1 MKYLLI
7 GLLTLAVSTAA
18 TAHED
23 GMKTQASK
31 YSSQE
36 TQARLE
42 AAVKEKG
49 LTLFAKIDHAEGA
62 QKIGLK
68 MPFSIVTIFGSSKG
82 GTPFMLAAPTAA
94 IDFPLKALVWEDAT
108 GHVFYSYNTLSYI
121 VGRHDIKGQDEL
133 AKKLDALQAAIAKAT
148 TE

>member
-1 MKYLLI
+1 MKHWLI
-7 GLLTLAVSTAA
+7 ALLTLIVSTVA

-31 YSSQE
+31 YNAQE

-62 QKIGLK
+62 RKAGLK
-68 MPFSIVTIFGSSKG
+68 MPFSIVTVFGSPKG
-82 GTPFMLAAPTAA
+82 GTPFMVAAPGSA
-94 IDFPLKALVWEDAT
+94 IDFPLKGLVWEDT
-108 GHVFYSYNTLSYI
+108 SGHVFYSYNALSYI
-121 VGRHDIKGQDEL
+121 VDRHDIQDQDEL
-133 AKKLDALQAAIAKAT
+133 AKKLDALQAAIAKAA

>member
-1 MKYLLI
+1 MKHLLI
-7 GLLTLAVSTAA
+7 VLLTLAVSTVA

-49 LTLFAKIDHAEGA
+49 LTLFAKIDHADGA
-62 QKIGLK
+62 RKAGLK
-68 MPFSIVTIFGSSKG
+68 MPFSIVTIFGSPKG
-82 GTPFMLAAPTAA
+82 GTPFMVAAPAAA
-94 IDFPLKALVWEDAT
+94 IDFPLKAVVWEDAD

-133 AKKLDALQAAIAKAT
+133 AKKLDALQAAIAKAAA
-148 TE
+148 E

>member
-18 TAHED
+18 TAYED

-62 QKIGLK
+62 QKVGLK
-68 MPFSIVTIFGSSKG
+68 MPFSIVTIFGSPKG
-82 GTPFMLAAPTAA
+82 GTPFMVAAPTAA

-108 GHVFYSYNTLSYI
+108 GHVFYSYNALSYI
-121 VGRHDIKGQDEL
+121 VSRHNIKGQDEL
-133 AKKLDALQAAIAKAT
+133 AKKLDALQAAIAKAA